1 MSPVRDK
8 MVMYYVY
15 ILKSKKNKRIYTGS
29 TSNLRKRFK
38 EHNDGK
44 SNWTKKGIPWKLVY
58 YEACI
63 DEEDARSRELYLKS
77 GMGKRY
83 INNRLKRFL
92 SLTG

>member
-15 ILKSKKNKRIYTGS
+15 ILNSKKNKRIYTGS